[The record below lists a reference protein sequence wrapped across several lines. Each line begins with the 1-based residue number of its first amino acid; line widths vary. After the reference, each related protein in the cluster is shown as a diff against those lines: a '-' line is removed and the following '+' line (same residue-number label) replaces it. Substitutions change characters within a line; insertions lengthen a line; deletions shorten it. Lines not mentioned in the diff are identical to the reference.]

1 MKLLRKNTVKVLSEI
16 EHVLHRPGM
25 YVGDTTLGTHD
36 KWVMDDGKIIKKKVK
51 IVPAFLKLFDE
62 IISNCID
69 EGFRTDFKF
78 SNEIKVRVEDN
89 GKITI
94 EDNGRG
100 IPVIGTKGGKTQAEQ
115 AFTNLRAGANF
126 DDGVGNVSI
135 GTHGLGSTLVNILS
149 KKFIAHTDDGKKHF
163 RLQCSKNMSEIDT
176 IITKSNGIL
185 GTSVSYYADFDR
197 LGMKLI
203 DNDHMSLIEKR
214 VTDLAVCFPK
224 IRFKYNGRVVK
235 SGTFKQ
241 YLSQIGTD
249 YVLLETDTYK
259 VAVLPWETNEQIS
272 FINGIDTFGG
282 GVHVDVISNAISI
295 ALKDSI
301 KKRHRLDIRV
311 PDIKNKLLFVVL
323 TNQVGDPKFDSQT
336 KERLTN
342 NAIDIKP
349 IFDGVDDPKFIAR
362 ILKNEEVIQPIIEAL
377 LLKKQLA
384 EARALRKAQKTAK
397 KKKVANHIS
406 ASGKNNDDK
415 ILFITEGQSAISNL
429 INVRQT
435 AIHGGYPLRG
445 KVKNVRQIKP
455 TDIMKNKELS
465 ELMSIIGLE
474 LGEPAV
480 DLNYGQIGILADADF
495 DGFSIA
501 AALVN
506 FFSNWKELFDDERIL
521 FIKSPIVIAKK
532 KKQVKRFY
540 DLKDFHD
547 AKLDNEWRIEYN
559 KGLGSLSIAEY
570 DLMINDPVTE
580 VIEYDDNAT
589 RSLETVFGKDSL
601 PRKKWLMK

>member
-1 MKLLRKNTVKVLSEI
+1 
-16 EHVLHRPGM
+16 M
-25 YVGDTTLGTHD
+25 YVGDTTVGTHD

-69 EGFRTDFKF
+69 EGFRTDFKYA
-78 SNEIKVRVEDN
+78 NEIKVRVEDN

-100 IPVIGTKGGKTQAEQ
+100 IPVVSTKDGKTQAEQ

-176 IITKSNGIL
+176 EITKTKGVL
-185 GTSVSYYADFDR
+185 GTAVSYYADFAR
-197 LGMKLI
+197 LGMKSI
-203 DNDHMSLIEKR
+203 NKDHTQLIEKR
-214 VTDLAVCFPK
+214 VNDLAVCFPK
-224 IRFKYNGRVVK
+224 IKFKYNGRLVK

-241 YLSQIGTD
+241 YLSQIEKD
-249 YVLLETDTYK
+249 FVILETAKFK

-282 GVHVDVISNAISI
+282 GVHVDVVSNAIGN
-295 ALKDSI
+295 ALKDAI
-301 KKRHRLDIRV
+301 KKKHRLDIRV
-311 PDIKNKLLFVVL
+311 PDIKNKLLFVIL
-323 TNQVGDPKFDSQT
+323 TNKVGDPKFDSQT

-342 NAIDIKP
+342 NANDMKP
-349 IFDGVDDPKFIAR
+349 IFDGVDDEKFITR
-362 ILKNEEVIQPIIEAL
+362 IMKNEELIQPIIEAL
-377 LLKKQLA
+377 MLKKQLA

-397 KKKVANHIS
+397 KKKIASHIS
-406 ASGKNNDDK
+406 ASGKNIEDK

-435 AIHGGYPLRG
+435 AIHGGFPLRG
-445 KVKNVRQIKP
+445 KPRNVRELKP

-474 LGEPAV
+474 LGEPAE
-480 DLNYGQIGILADADF
+480 DLNYGKIGILADADF

-501 AALVN
+501 ALLVN
-506 FFSNWKELFDDERIL
+506 FFSNWKDLFDDERIL

-540 DLKDFHD
+540 ELRKFHE
-547 AKLDNEWRIEYN
+547 AKLDSDWKIEYN
-559 KGLGSLSIAEY
+559 KGLGSLSIEEY

-580 VIEYDDNAT
+580 IIEYDSGAT
-589 RSLETVFGKDSL
+589 TSLETAFGKNAI
-601 PRKKWLMK
+601 PRKAWLMV

>member
-1 MKLLRKNTVKVLSEI
+1 
-16 EHVLHRPGM
+16 M
-25 YVGDTTLGTHD
+25 YVGDTTVGTHD

-69 EGFRTDFKF
+69 EGFRTDFKYA
-78 SNEIKVRVEDN
+78 NEIKVRVEDN

-100 IPVIGTKGGKTQAEQ
+100 IPVVSTKDGKTQAEQ

-176 IITKSNGIL
+176 EITKTKGVL
-185 GTSVSYYADFDR
+185 GTAVSYYADFAR
-197 LGMKLI
+197 LGMKSI
-203 DNDHMSLIEKR
+203 NKDHTQLIEKR
-214 VTDLAVCFPK
+214 VNDLAVCFPK
-224 IRFKYNGRVVK
+224 IKFKYNGRLVK

-241 YLSQIGTD
+241 YLSQIEKD
-249 YVLLETDTYK
+249 FVILETAKFK

-282 GVHVDVISNAISI
+282 GVHVDVVSNAIGN
-295 ALKDSI
+295 ALKGAI
-301 KKRHRLDIRV
+301 KKKHRLDIRV
-311 PDIKNKLLFVVL
+311 PDIKNKLLFVIL
-323 TNQVGDPKFDSQT
+323 TNKVGDPKFDSQT

-342 NAIDIKP
+342 NANDMKP
-349 IFDGVDDPKFIAR
+349 IFDGVDDEKFITR
-362 ILKNEEVIQPIIEAL
+362 IMKNEELIQPIIEAL
-377 LLKKQLA
+377 MLKKQLA

-397 KKKVANHIS
+397 KKKIASHIS
-406 ASGKNNDDK
+406 ASGKNIEDK

-435 AIHGGYPLRG
+435 AIHGGFPLRG
-445 KVKNVRQIKP
+445 KPRNVRELKP

-474 LGEPAV
+474 LGEPAE
-480 DLNYGQIGILADADF
+480 DLNYGKIGILADADF

-501 AALVN
+501 ALLVN
-506 FFSNWKELFDDERIL
+506 FFSNWKDLFDDERIL

-540 DLKDFHD
+540 ELRKFHE
-547 AKLDNEWRIEYN
+547 AKLDSDWKIEYN
-559 KGLGSLSIAEY
+559 KGLGSLSIEEY

-580 VIEYDDNAT
+580 IIEYDSGAT
-589 RSLETVFGKDSL
+589 TSLETAFGKNAI
-601 PRKKWLMK
+601 PRKAWLMV

>member
-1 MKLLRKNTVKVLSEI
+1 
-16 EHVLHRPGM
+16 
-25 YVGDTTLGTHD
+25 
-36 KWVMDDGKIIKKKVK
+36 
-51 IVPAFLKLFDE
+51 
-62 IISNCID
+62 
-69 EGFRTDFKF
+69 
-78 SNEIKVRVEDN
+78 
-89 GKITI
+89 
-94 EDNGRG
+94 
-100 IPVIGTKGGKTQAEQ
+100 
-115 AFTNLRAGANF
+115 
-126 DDGVGNVSI
+126 
-135 GTHGLGSTLVNILS
+135 
-149 KKFIAHTDDGKKHF
+149 
-163 RLQCSKNMSEIDT
+163 
-176 IITKSNGIL
+176 
-185 GTSVSYYADFDR
+185 VSYYGDFDR

-415 ILFITEGQSAISNL
+415 YYNDHRLT
-429 INVRQT
+429 
-435 AIHGGYPLRG
+435 Y
-445 KVKNVRQIKP
+445 KNSYRKIVY
-455 TDIMKNKELS
+455 TNH
-465 ELMSIIGLE
+465 
-474 LGEPAV
+474 
-480 DLNYGQIGILADADF
+480 
-495 DGFSIA
+495 
-501 AALVN
+501 
-506 FFSNWKELFDDERIL
+506 
-521 FIKSPIVIAKK
+521 KSV
-532 KKQVKRFY
+532 
-540 DLKDFHD
+540 
-547 AKLDNEWRIEYN
+547 
-559 KGLGSLSIAEY
+559 
-570 DLMINDPVTE
+570 
-580 VIEYDDNAT
+580 
-589 RSLETVFGKDSL
+589 
-601 PRKKWLMK
+601 

>member
-1 MKLLRKNTVKVLSEI
+1 MRKNDVKVLSEI

-25 YVGDTTLGTHD
+25 YVGDTTVGMHD
-36 KWVMDDGKIIKKKVK
+36 KWVMYEGKITKKSVK

-62 IISNCID
+62 IISNSID

-78 SNEIKVRVEDN
+78 ANEIKVRVEDN

-100 IPVIGTKGGKTQAEQ
+100 IPVTITEEGKTQAEL

-126 DDGVGNVSI
+126 GDDGHVSI

-185 GTSVSYYADFDR
+185 GTTVSYFADFER
-197 LGMKLI
+197 LGMKSI
-203 DNDHMSLIEKR
+203 NSDHTELLEKR
-214 VTDLAVCFPK
+214 VNDLAVCFPQ
-224 IRFKYNGRVVK
+224 IRFKYNGRLVK
-235 SGTFKQ
+235 SAKFKD
-241 YLSQIGTD
+241 YLSKIGTD
-249 YVLLETDTYK
+249 YIINETKNYSI
-259 VAVLPWETNEQIS
+259 AVLPSDDGNFIS
-272 FINGIDTFGG
+272 FVNGIDTFGG
-282 GVHVDVISNAISI
+282 GVHCDIVSNQICST
-295 ALKDSI
+295 LKDAI
-301 KKRHRLDIRV
+301 KKKHRLDIRI
-311 PDIKNKLLFVVL
+311 PDIKNKLLFVII
-323 TNQVGDPKFDSQT
+323 TNKVGDPKFDSQT

-342 NAIDIKP
+342 NANDIKP
-349 IFDGVDDPKFIAR
+349 IFDGADSDVFIAK
-362 ILKNEEVIQPIIEAL
+362 IMKNEELITPIIEAL

-397 KKKVANHIS
+397 KKKVASHIS
-406 ASGKNNDDK
+406 ATSKNPQDK

-435 AIHGGYPLRG
+435 AIHGGFPLRG
-445 KVKNVRQIKP
+445 KPRNVRELKA

-474 LGEPAV
+474 LNEPAE
-480 DLNYGQIGILADADF
+480 DLNYGKIGILADADF

-501 AALVN
+501 ALLVN
-506 FFSNWKELFDDERIL
+506 FFSNWKELFDEERIL
-521 FIKSPIVIAKK
+521 FIKSPIVIAKRK
-532 KKQVKRFY
+532 RTVKRFY
-540 DLKDFHD
+540 DLKDFND

-559 KGLGSLSIAEY
+559 KGLGSLSIEEY
-570 DLMINDPVTE
+570 DLMINDPVIE
-580 VIEYDDNAT
+580 VIEYDSGAT
-589 RSLETVFGKDSL
+589 GSLETAFGKNSL
-601 PRKKWLMK
+601 PRKKWLMV

>member
-1 MKLLRKNTVKVLSEI
+1 
-16 EHVLHRPGM
+16 
-25 YVGDTTLGTHD
+25 
-36 KWVMDDGKIIKKKVK
+36 
-51 IVPAFLKLFDE
+51 
-62 IISNCID
+62 
-69 EGFRTDFKF
+69 
-78 SNEIKVRVEDN
+78 
-89 GKITI
+89 
-94 EDNGRG
+94 
-100 IPVIGTKGGKTQAEQ
+100 
-115 AFTNLRAGANF
+115 
-126 DDGVGNVSI
+126 VGNVSI

-163 RLQCSKNMSEIDT
+163 RLQCSKNMSEIGID
-176 IITKSNGIL
+176 ISKTKGER

-197 LGMKLI
+197 LGIKNI
-203 DNDHMSLIEKR
+203 DEDHINLLEKR
-214 VTDLAVCFPK
+214 VHDLAVCFPN
-224 IRFKYNGRVVK
+224 IRFKYNGGLVK
-235 SGTFKQ
+235 SAKFKD
-241 YLSQIGTD
+241 YLSKINED
-249 YVLLETDTYK
+249 SVSLETDDYS
-259 VAVLPWETNEQIS
+259 VALLPSDDGSFMS

-282 GVHVDVISNAISI
+282 GVHCDVVSSSI
-295 ALKDSI
+295 ASALKDAI
-301 KKRHRLDIRV
+301 KRKYKLDIRV
-311 PDIKNKLLFVVL
+311 SDIKNKLLFVIL
-323 TNQVGDPKFDSQT
+323 TNNVPDPKFDSQT

-342 NAIDIKP
+342 NANEIRP
-349 IFDGVDDPKFIAR
+349 IFEGVDDDKFIQR
-362 ILKNEEVIQPIIEAL
+362 IMKNEEVIQPIIEAL
-377 LLKKQLA
+377 LFKQQLA

-397 KKKVANHIS
+397 KKKVANHIG
-406 ASGKNNDDK
+406 ASGKNPKDK

-480 DLNYGQIGILADADF
+480 DLNYGKIGILADADF

-506 FFSNWKELFDDERIL
+506 FFSYWKELFDEERLL

-540 DLKDFHD
+540 DLRDFSD
-547 AKLDNEWRIEYN
+547 ANLDSDWKIEYN
-559 KGLGSLSIAEY
+559 KGLGSLSLEEY

-580 VIEYDDNAT
+580 VIVYDDDAT
-589 RSLETVFGKDSL
+589 KSLETVFGKDSL
-601 PRKKWLMK
+601 PRKTWLMT

>member
-1 MKLLRKNTVKVLSEI
+1 MRKNDVKVLSEI

-25 YVGDTTLGTHD
+25 YVGDTTLGSHQ
-36 KWVMDDGKIIKKKVK
+36 KWVMEEGKILKKKVK

-69 EGFRTDFKF
+69 EGFRTDFKYA
-78 SNEIKVRVEDN
+78 NEIKVRVEDN

-100 IPVIGTKGGKTQAEQ
+100 IPVVSTKDGKTQAEQ

-176 IITKSNGIL
+176 IITKSNGVK
-185 GTSVSYYADFDR
+185 GTMVSYFADFDR
-197 LGMKLI
+197 LGMNTI
-203 DNDHMSLIEKR
+203 DGDHMGLLEKR
-214 VTDLAVCFPK
+214 VNDLAVCFPQ
-224 IRFKYNGRVVK
+224 IRFKYNGRLVK
-235 SGTFKQ
+235 SAKFRD
-241 YLSQIGTD
+241 YLSKIGSEF
-249 YVLLETDTYK
+249 VAHETDNYS
-259 VAVLPWETNEQIS
+259 VAVLPSDDGNFIS
-272 FINGIDTFGG
+272 FVNGIDTFGG
-282 GVHVDVISNAISI
+282 GVHCDVVSLSI
-295 ALKDSI
+295 ASALRDSI
-301 KKRHRLDIRV
+301 KRKHRLDIRI
-311 PDIKNKLLFVVL
+311 PDIKNKLLFVIV
-323 TNQVGDPKFDSQT
+323 TNKVSDPKFDSQT

-342 NAIDIKP
+342 NDKDIKP
-349 IFDGVDDPKFIAR
+349 IFAGVNDEKFIAR
-362 ILKNEEVIQPIIEAL
+362 IMKNEEVIQPIIEAL

-406 ASGKNNDDK
+406 AIGKNPEDK

-474 LGEPAV
+474 LGETAT

-506 FFSNWKELFDDERIL
+506 FFSYWKELFDEERLL

-540 DLKDFHD
+540 DLKDFSD
-547 AKLDNEWRIEYN
+547 AKLDSDWKIEYN
-559 KGLGSLSIAEY
+559 KGLGSLSIEEY

-580 VIEYDDNAT
+580 VIKFDDEAT

>member
-1 MKLLRKNTVKVLSEI
+1 MRKNDVKVLSEI

-36 KWVMDDGKIIKKKVK
+36 KWVMVDGQIVKQKVNL
-51 IVPAFLKLFDE
+51 VPAFLKLFDE

-78 SNEIKVRVEDN
+78 ANEIKVRVEDN

-100 IPVIGTKGGKTQAEQ
+100 IPIVDTDEGKTQAEL

-126 DDGVGNVSI
+126 DDSGHVSI

-176 IITKSNGIL
+176 TITKTTGVL
-185 GTSVSYYADFDR
+185 GTSVSYFADLER
-197 LGMKLI
+197 LGLESVSA
-203 DNDHMSLIEKR
+203 DHTNLLEKR
-214 VTDLAVCFPK
+214 VNDLAVCFPQ
-224 IRFKYNGRVVK
+224 IRFKYNGKLVK
-235 SGTFKQ
+235 SAKFKD
-241 YLSQIGTD
+241 YLSKIGAD
-249 YVLLETDTYK
+249 FVSHETDDYS
-259 VAVLPWETNEQIS
+259 VAVLPSDDGNFIS
-272 FINGIDTFGG
+272 FVNGIDTFGG
-282 GVHVDVISNAISI
+282 GVHCDVVSNQI
-295 ALKDSI
+295 AGSLKDAI
-301 KKRHRLDIRV
+301 KKKHRLDIRV
-311 PDIKNKLLFVVL
+311 PDIKNKLLFVII
-323 TNQVGDPKFDSQT
+323 TNKVGDPKFDSQT

-342 NAIDIKP
+342 NANDIRP
-349 IFDGVDDPKFIAR
+349 IFESVDDEKFIAR
-362 ILKNEEVIQPIIEAL
+362 ILKNEEVIEPIIEAL

-384 EARALRKAQKTAK
+384 EARALRSAQKTAK
-397 KKKVANHIS
+397 KKKIASHIS
-406 ASGKNNDDK
+406 ASGKNPDDK

-435 AIHGGYPLRG
+435 AIHGGFPLRG
-445 KVKNVRQIKP
+445 KPRNVRELKP

-474 LGEPAV
+474 LGEPA
-480 DLNYGQIGILADADF
+480 DNLNYGKIGILADADF

-501 AALVN
+501 ALLVN
-506 FFSNWKELFDDERIL
+506 FFSNWKELFEDERVL
-521 FIKSPIVIAKK
+521 FIKSPIVIAKNK
-532 KKQVKRFY
+532 KKVKRFY
-540 DLKDFHD
+540 DLKSFHD
-547 AKLDNEWRIEYN
+547 EKLDNEWKIEYN
-559 KGLGSLSIAEY
+559 KGLGSLSVQEY

-580 VIEYDDNAT
+580 VILYDSGADT
-589 RSLETVFGKDSL
+589 SLETAFGKNPI
-601 PRKKWLMK
+601 PRKQWLMK

>member
-1 MKLLRKNTVKVLSEI
+1 LRKNTVKVLSEI

-25 YVGDTTLGTHD
+25 YVGDTTVGTHD

-69 EGFRTDFKF
+69 EGFRTDFKYA
-78 SNEIKVRVEDN
+78 NEIKVRVEDN

-100 IPVIGTKGGKTQAEQ
+100 IPVVSTKDGKTQAEQ

-176 IITKSNGIL
+176 EITKTKGVL
-185 GTSVSYYADFDR
+185 GTAVSYYADFAR
-197 LGMKLI
+197 LGMKSI
-203 DNDHMSLIEKR
+203 NKDHTQLIEKR
-214 VTDLAVCFPK
+214 VNDLAVCFPK
-224 IRFKYNGRVVK
+224 IKFKYNGRLVK

-241 YLSQIGTD
+241 YLSQIEKD
-249 YVLLETDTYK
+249 FVILETAKFK

-282 GVHVDVISNAISI
+282 GVHVDVVSNAIGN
-295 ALKDSI
+295 ALKDAI
-301 KKRHRLDIRV
+301 KKKHRLDIRV
-311 PDIKNKLLFVVL
+311 PDIKNKLLFVIL
-323 TNQVGDPKFDSQT
+323 TNKVGDPKFDSQT

-342 NAIDIKP
+342 NANDMKP
-349 IFDGVDDPKFIAR
+349 IFDGVDDEKFITR
-362 ILKNEEVIQPIIEAL
+362 IMKNEELIQPIIEAL
-377 LLKKQLA
+377 MLKKQLA

-397 KKKVANHIS
+397 KKKIASHIS
-406 ASGKNNDDK
+406 ASGKNIEDK

-435 AIHGGYPLRG
+435 AIHGGFPLRG
-445 KVKNVRQIKP
+445 KPRNVRELKP

-474 LGEPAV
+474 LGEPAE
-480 DLNYGQIGILADADF
+480 DLNYGKIGILADADF

-501 AALVN
+501 ALLVN
-506 FFSNWKELFDDERIL
+506 FFSNWKDLFDDERIL

-540 DLKDFHD
+540 ELRKFHE
-547 AKLDNEWRIEYN
+547 AKLDSDWSIAYN
-559 KGLGSLSIAEY
+559 KGLGSLSIEEY
-570 DLMINDPVTE
+570 DLMINDPVVE
-580 VIEYDDNAT
+580 IIEYDSGAT
-589 RSLETVFGKDSL
+589 TSLETAFGKNAI
-601 PRKKWLMK
+601 PRKAWLMV

>member
-1 MKLLRKNTVKVLSEI
+1 LRKNTVKVLSEI

-25 YVGDTTLGTHD
+25 YVGDTTVGTHD

-69 EGFRTDFKF
+69 EGFRTDFKYA
-78 SNEIKVRVEDN
+78 NEIKVRVEDN

-100 IPVIGTKGGKTQAEQ
+100 IPVVSTKDGKTQAEQ

-163 RLQCSKNMSEIDT
+163 RLQCST
-176 IITKSNGIL
+176 A
-185 GTSVSYYADFDR
+185 VSYYADFAR
-197 LGMKLI
+197 LGMKSI
-203 DNDHMSLIEKR
+203 NKDHTQLIEKR
-214 VTDLAVCFPK
+214 VNDLAVCFPK
-224 IRFKYNGRVVK
+224 IKFKYNGRLVK

-241 YLSQIGTD
+241 YLSQIEKD
-249 YVLLETDTYK
+249 FVILETAKFK

-282 GVHVDVISNAISI
+282 GVHVDVVSNAIGN
-295 ALKDSI
+295 ALKGAI
-301 KKRHRLDIRV
+301 KKKHRLDIRV
-311 PDIKNKLLFVVL
+311 PDIKNKLLFVIL
-323 TNQVGDPKFDSQT
+323 TNKVGDPKFDSQT

-342 NAIDIKP
+342 NANDMKP
-349 IFDGVDDPKFIAR
+349 IFDGVDDEKFITR
-362 ILKNEEVIQPIIEAL
+362 IMKNEELIQPIIEAL
-377 LLKKQLA
+377 MLKKQLA

-397 KKKVANHIS
+397 KKKIASHIS
-406 ASGKNNDDK
+406 ASGKNIEDK

-435 AIHGGYPLRG
+435 AIHGGFPLRG
-445 KVKNVRQIKP
+445 KPRNVRELKP

-474 LGEPAV
+474 LGEPAE
-480 DLNYGQIGILADADF
+480 DLNYGKIGILADADF

-501 AALVN
+501 ALLVN
-506 FFSNWKELFDDERIL
+506 FFSNWKDLFDDERIL

-540 DLKDFHD
+540 ELRKFHE
-547 AKLDNEWRIEYN
+547 AKLDSDWKIEYN
-559 KGLGSLSIAEY
+559 KGLGSLSIEEY

-580 VIEYDDNAT
+580 IIEYDSGAT
-589 RSLETVFGKDSL
+589 TSLETAFGKNAI
-601 PRKKWLMK
+601 PRKAWLMV

>member
-1 MKLLRKNTVKVLSEI
+1 
-16 EHVLHRPGM
+16 M
-25 YVGDTTLGTHD
+25 YVGDTTVGTHD

-69 EGFRTDFKF
+69 EGFRTDFKYA
-78 SNEIKVRVEDN
+78 NEIKVRVEDN

-100 IPVIGTKGGKTQAEQ
+100 IPVVSTKDGKTQAEQ

-176 IITKSNGIL
+176 EITKTKGVL
-185 GTSVSYYADFDR
+185 GTAVSYYADFAR
-197 LGMKLI
+197 LGMKSI
-203 DNDHMSLIEKR
+203 NKDHTQLIEKR
-214 VTDLAVCFPK
+214 VNDLAVCFPK
-224 IRFKYNGRVVK
+224 IKFKYNGRLVK

-241 YLSQIGTD
+241 YLSQIEKD
-249 YVLLETDTYK
+249 FVILETAKFK

-282 GVHVDVISNAISI
+282 GVHVDVVSNAIGN
-295 ALKDSI
+295 ALKDAI
-301 KKRHRLDIRV
+301 KKKHRLDIRV
-311 PDIKNKLLFVVL
+311 PDIKNKLLFVIL
-323 TNQVGDPKFDSQT
+323 TNKVGDPKFDSQT

-342 NAIDIKP
+342 NANDMKP
-349 IFDGVDDPKFIAR
+349 IFDGVDDEKFITR
-362 ILKNEEVIQPIIEAL
+362 IMKNEELIQPIIEAL
-377 LLKKQLA
+377 MLKKQLA

-397 KKKVANHIS
+397 KKKIASHIS
-406 ASGKNNDDK
+406 ASGKNIEDK

-435 AIHGGYPLRG
+435 AIHGGFPLRG
-445 KVKNVRQIKP
+445 KPRNVRELKP

-474 LGEPAV
+474 LGEPAE
-480 DLNYGQIGILADADF
+480 DLNYGKIGILADADF

-501 AALVN
+501 ALLVN
-506 FFSNWKELFDDERIL
+506 FFSNWKDLFDDERIL

-540 DLKDFHD
+540 ELRKFHE
-547 AKLDNEWRIEYN
+547 AKLDSDWSIAYN
-559 KGLGSLSIAEY
+559 KGLGSLSIEEY
-570 DLMINDPVTE
+570 DLMINDPVVE
-580 VIEYDDNAT
+580 IIEYDSGAT
-589 RSLETVFGKDSL
+589 TSLETAFGKNAI
-601 PRKKWLMK
+601 PRKAWLMV

>member
-1 MKLLRKNTVKVLSEI
+1 MRKNDVKVLSEI

-25 YVGDTTLGTHD
+25 YVGDTTIGTHD
-36 KWVMDDGKIIKKKVK
+36 KWVMNGGQIEKKKVK
-51 IVPAFLKLFDE
+51 VVPAFLKLFDE

-78 SNEIKVRVEDN
+78 ANEIKVRVDDN

-100 IPVIGTKGGKTQAEQ
+100 IPVVETETEKTQAEL

-149 KKFIAHTDDGKKHF
+149 KKFLAHTDDGKKHL
-163 RLQCSKNMSEIDT
+163 RLECKNNMSDIDVE
-176 IITKSNGIL
+176 ITKTKGTK
-185 GTSVSYYADFDR
+185 GTSVSYFADFDR
-197 LGMKLI
+197 LGMKSV
-203 DNDHMSLIEKR
+203 DADHMSLIEKR
-214 VTDLAVCFPK
+214 VTDLAVCFDK
-224 IRFKYNGRVVK
+224 IKFKFNGRLVK

-241 YLSQIGTD
+241 YLSQIGPD
-249 YVLLETDTYK
+249 FVLQETDKYK
-259 VAVLPWETNEQIS
+259 VAVLPWETNDQIS
-272 FINGIDTFGG
+272 FVNGIDTFGG
-282 GVHVDVISNAISI
+282 GVHVDIVSNAIGNS
-295 ALKDSI
+295 LKDAI
-301 KKRHRLDIRV
+301 KKKHRLDIRV
-311 PDIKNKLLFVVL
+311 PDIKNKLLFVIV
-323 TNQVGDPKFDSQT
+323 TNEVGDPKFDSQT

-342 NAIDIKP
+342 NDRDIKP
-349 IFDGVDDPKFIAR
+349 IFDEVIDEKFIAR

-397 KKKVANHIS
+397 KKKVANHIG
-406 ASGKNNDDK
+406 ASGKNPDDK

-474 LGEPAV
+474 LGEPA
-480 DLNYGQIGILADADF
+480 DNLNYGKIGILADADF

-506 FFSNWKELFDDERIL
+506 FFSYWKELFDEERLL

-540 DLKDFHD
+540 DLKDFRD
-547 AKLDNEWRIEYN
+547 AKLDSEWNIEYN
-559 KGLGSLSIAEY
+559 KGLGSLSIEEY
-570 DLMINDPVTE
+570 DLMINDPVIE
-580 VIEYDDNAT
+580 VVKYDDNAT
-589 RSLETVFGKDSL
+589 KALETVFGKDSL